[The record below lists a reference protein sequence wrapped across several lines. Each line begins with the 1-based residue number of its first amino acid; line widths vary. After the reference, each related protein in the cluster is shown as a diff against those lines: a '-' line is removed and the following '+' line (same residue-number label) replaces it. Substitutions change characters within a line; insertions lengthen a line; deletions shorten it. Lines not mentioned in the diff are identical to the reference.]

1 MNLRKIV
8 GLVFFLLVMTLPAT
22 SALSLPWSGLPVF
35 GTSSG
40 AYPIHLD
47 GVEQSGNIAVVTWNV
62 PPNCLSGYGTV
73 LISKDGGRIT
83 ERVSLGGLKPWG
95 KKVAV
100 FLNVREPVYVKL
112 RITSGNGVFMGSWV
126 RLTPQ
131 SAQGFF
137 STGYTATYPVQ
148 KGEIRPQFIQIPI
161 LIKAI
166 ISVGFALWDAYDAY
180 NACSD
185 YGEDSIKCTVAA
197 GSVFVFSLA
206 VEGDELVG
214 VLRHG
219 DELVE
224 VPGKLYSTLKRLDLV
239 EEVGD
244 GVVRAKE
251 RFAHIF
257 DDIVKHGDDAAKALD
272 DLVRAG
278 VSKEAVE
285 ETVKHGATIKEI
297 KEGVKKFA
305 EKSSS
310 FVVSNSGNR
319 YKVVLEKGTE
329 PEKSGLLH
337 AFLRHVW
344 GYEMTSP
351 RKPITTFWPLGQ
363 KIIDPETGR
372 VVQLPKVFRDEE
384 GLREFLD
391 EVLEKALKDP
401 EYRKQFFKNG
411 APNRKFGIPVGLK
424 KLGMHVD
431 GIDVVQL
438 EFKFEKGEFVLKTAY
453 PEKGSAVWEYNRY
466 LGWRVKR

>member
-1 MNLRKIV
+1 MNRRMV
-8 GLVFFLLVMTLPAT
+8 GVLVLLLLLTLPGV
-22 SALSLPWSGLPVF
+22 SAVSLPWSGLSIF
-35 GTSSG
+35 GASSG
-40 AYPIHLD
+40 AYPIRLD
-47 GVEQSGNIAVVTWNV
+47 GVEQTGNIAVVTWDV

-73 LISKDGGRIT
+73 FISSDGRTIT
-83 ERVSLGGLKPWG
+83 EQVSLGRLKPLG

-112 RITSGNGVFMGSWV
+112 RITSGNGIFMSSWV
-126 RLTPQ
+126 RLEPQ
-131 SAQGFF
+131 SAPRVF
-137 STGYTATYPVQ
+137 STGYTTTYSWGD
-148 KGEIRPQFIQIPI
+148 GEIRPQLVPIPVI
-161 LIKAI
+161 IGAI
-166 ISVGFALWDAYDAY
+166 VSVGFALWDAYDAY

-206 VEGDELVG
+206 MEGDELVG

-310 FVVSNSGNR
+310 FAVSNSGNR
-319 YKVVLEKGTE
+319 YKVVLEKGAE
-329 PEKSGLLH
+329 LEKGGLLH

-351 RKPITTFWPLGQ
+351 RKPVTTFWPLGQ

-372 VVQLPKVFRDEE
+372 VVQLPKVFKDESE
-384 GLREFLD
+384 LREFLD
-391 EVLEKALKDP
+391 EVVERALKDP
-401 EYRKQFFKNG
+401 DYQKEFFKNG
-411 APNRKFGIPVGLK
+411 VPNRNFGIPVDLK
-424 KLGMHVD
+424 KLGLHVD
-431 GIDVVQL
+431 GVDVVQL
-438 EFKFEKGEFVLKTAY
+438 EFRFEKGEFVLKTVY
-453 PEKGSAVWEYNRY
+453 PVKGSAVWEYNRY
-466 LGWRVKR
+466 LGWRVKG